1 MRIAMIGLRGL
12 PATFGGI
19 EKHVEELGW
28 RLADRGHD
36 VTVYCRPSYAA
47 SLATVPPEHGYVA
60 PVGRAPGRYRGMTLQ
75 NLPAP
80 EGKGLEAFGALTSC
94 IFTRSDLASSRRY
107 RSI

>member
-47 SLATVPPEHGYVA
+47 SLAPVPAVLLSGQATDVSVNKATRRLFVVA
-60 PVGRAPGRYRGMTLQ
+60 NTPGKMLALGEQGLAEYSRGGGR
-75 NLPAP
+75 
-80 EGKGLEAFGALTSC
+80 
-94 IFTRSDLASSRRY
+94 RSRL
-107 RSI
+107 